1 MKTFLIALFLSLAA
15 SASAAPTASNG
26 PSSKLVGQWDG
37 RSLCVT
43 PRPACTDETV
53 RYQVR
58 KDRPDAEDFHIQAD
72 KIVKGQVEEMGVLAC
87 HFEALR
93 QQLICPQGKG
103 QWQFRWD
110 GDALVGGLLADDG
123 SLFRLIIVRRKAG

>member
-1 MKTFLIALFLSLAA
+1 MKTILLALSLSFAA
-15 SASAAPTASNG
+15 AASAAPTISNG

-53 RYQVR
+53 RYQIR
-58 KDRPDAEDFHIQAD
+58 KDKPDAEDFHIQAD
-72 KIVKGQVEEMGVLAC
+72 KIVNGQVQNMGVLTC

-93 QQLICPQGKG
+93 QQLVCPQGQG

-110 GDALVGGLLADDG
+110 GDALVGGLLDG
-123 SLFRLIIVRRKAG
+123 SGLFRLIIVRRKGG

>member
-1 MKTFLIALFLSLAA
+1 MKPILFALLLSFTAT
-15 SASAAPTASNG
+15 ASAAPTLSNG
-26 PSSKLVGQWDG
+26 PSSKLAGQWDG

-53 RYQVR
+53 QYQIR
-58 KDRPDAEDFHIQAD
+58 KDKPDAEDFHIQAD
-72 KIVKGQVEEMGVLAC
+72 KIVNGQVQTMGVLTC
-87 HFEALR
+87 RFESLR
-93 QQLICPQGKG
+93 QQLVCPQGKG

-123 SLFRLIIVRRKAG
+123 SLFRLIIVRRRAG